1 METQSHIPVEKA
13 SLDEVATTVVMARVT
28 DYFGFF
34 VYAIA
39 SALVFPR
46 LFFPEYPPVEGMLLS
61 FLVFALAFL
70 ARPIDLSTL
79 YLATVQSDI
88 HRLAGS
94 LGVCCSHAG

>member
-70 ARPIDLSTL
+70 ARPIGALLARVVDLL
-79 YLATVQSDI
+79 GDVGL
-88 HRLAGS
+88 S
-94 LGVCCSHAG
+94 L